1 MYKLPTATKGG
12 EMKKLAK
19 KLVFG
24 GKKQAPKGHSLPSK
38 YRNVNDLQWSDGL
51 EREIFRLRS
60 RF

>member
-1 MYKLPTATKGG
+1 
-12 EMKKLAK
+12 MKKLAK

-24 GKKQAPKGHSLPSK
+24 GKTKGPKGHSLPSK